1 MMEKSK
7 VSRAAS
13 RLEAAG
19 YVRKDVP
26 PTDRRL
32 VRLSLTPKG
41 QALMRDLIPVAMA
54 YQAELETLLGPA
66 MDDLEAGLQRL
77 LALRG

>member
-1 MMEKSK
+1 
-7 VSRAAS
+7 
-13 RLEAAG
+13 
-19 YVRKDVP
+19 
-26 PTDRRL
+26 
-32 VRLSLTPKG
+32 
-41 QALMRDLIPVAMA
+41 MRDLIPVAMA